1 MKNYKET
8 LDIIEGIIKSKT
20 TDAIKTVQIGALVQD
35 AYWQGRGDGIMS
47 SFTKIEK
54 VMHEEIA
61 MGVEP

>member
-1 MKNYKET
+1 MTNYKET
-8 LDIIEGIIKSKT
+8 LDQIEKIIQSNES
-20 TDAIKTVQIGALVQD
+20 DQIKTVQLGAIVQD

-61 MGVEP
+61 MGVEQ